1 MKIHGGMMKGLI
13 DAFMAVYT
21 DSMKGT
27 IDDGMCGAVF
37 RLSVPSVLIRR
48 GIFPFPSIVSCF
60 RASPTFSLLLHPLL
74 RCRRRRAPQA
84 PPTGFSPRVSPGTF
98 CQLLPFSVAC
108 ATQNISLQKIRRIQK
123 PIEYPHIQSRQ
134 Y

>member
-27 IDDGMCGAVF
+27 IDDGMCGALF
-37 RLSVPSVLIRR
+37 RLSVPFVLIRR
-48 GIFPFPSIVSCF
+48 EIFPFPSIMSYF
-60 RASPTFSLLLHPLL
+60 RISPTFSLLLHPSL

-84 PPTGFSPRVSPGTF
+84 RLSPRVSAGIF
-98 CQLLPFSVAC
+98 CQLLSFSVAC
-108 ATQNISLQKIRRIQK
+108 ATQNISLQKIQRIQK
-123 PIEYPHIQSRQ
+123 PIA
-134 Y
+134 